1 MFNYTPNSMGYN
13 NPMNYNPSY
22 TPYDMPRTYPTAQGN
37 TLVRVNGIEGAKAYQ
52 MAIPNSTVALF
63 DENDALFYVKTTDG
77 ACFPTIR
84 IFRFEEV
91 KDTEQPKQEY
101 VSRKEMEEYVKSII
115 SKSNEQ
121 TRAVNAIS
129 ESAKAE

>member
-1 MFNYTPNSMGYN
+1 MYNYT
-13 NPMNYNPSY
+13 NPFANQANYNPQFN
-22 TPYDMPRTYPTAQGN
+22 PYDMPRTYQPMQTS
-37 TLVRVNGIEGAKAYQ
+37 TLVRVNGMDGAKAYQ
-52 MAIPNSTVALF
+52 MGANSTVALF

-121 TRAVNAIS
+121 TRTVNAIS